1 MVLFNTQVKLIAIET
16 IYVDL
21 SQHNY
26 YRKIKMILALGIRD
40 KISEY
45 L

>member
-1 MVLFNTQVKLIAIET
+1 MVLFNIQVKLIAIET

-26 YRKIKMILALGIRD
+26 CRKI
-40 KISEY
+40 
-45 L
+45 